1 MIPDFIMPLHLVR
14 MEFIMD
20 ESHTQT
26 ERPKLGVALG
36 GGGSRALAHL
46 GVLEALQEAGIRVDV
61 VAGSSMG
68 GLLGAMY
75 AASGDARA
83 VRERAVD
90 FFRRD
95 RGFGSARR
103 PVRSDRLHGHTG
115 VFAWL
120 KKFLRSATLAVPL
133 LVRRGVLWGN
143 PCRKAVAALL
153 PETCI
158 EDLSLPF
165 GCVALNLTEG
175 RLESFTQGTLREP
188 ILCGTT
194 VGVVFPPRRMGGAE
208 YIDAAPL
215 CAVPVRLCRALG
227 ADVVLAVDLR
237 SDVPTGFRVQ
247 NGFDVIQR
255 IEQVA
260 SRTLNDAEAGEAAWW
275 IRPQT
280 GPVFWGDFTNLDPI
294 LQAGAEA
301 VREMIPAIR
310 ARLGEA
316 TAATPNCGSNVA
328 NGNQGSETERTG

>member
-1 MIPDFIMPLHLVR
+1 MK
-14 MEFIMD
+14 E
-20 ESHTQT
+20 E
-26 ERPKLGVALG
+26 PKPKTAPRFGVALG

-46 GVLEALQEAGIRVDV
+46 GVLTTLQEAGIHMDV

-75 AASGDARA
+75 AASGDAVAVRDRA
-83 VRERAVD
+83 VE

-103 PVRSDRLHGHTG
+103 PVRSDRLHGHAG

-120 KKFLRSATLAVPL
+120 RKFLRSATLAVPL

-143 PCRKAVAALL
+143 PCRKAVNALL
-153 PETCI
+153 PDTRIET
-158 EDLSLPF
+158 LPLPF

-175 RLESFTQGTLREP
+175 RVETFTQGSLREP
-188 ILCGTT
+188 VLCGTT

-237 SDVPTGFRVQ
+237 SPVPTGFRVQ

-260 SRTLNDAEAGEAAWW
+260 SRTVNDTEAAEAAWW
-275 IRPQT
+275 IRPET

-294 LQAGAEA
+294 LNAGAEA
-301 VREMIPAIR
+301 VRAVLPAIR
-310 ARLGEA
+310 ARLELPEEPGIRGAPDASDAPGAPDASDAPEA
-316 TAATPNCGSNVA
+316 AG
-328 NGNQGSETERTG
+328 TEDRIRADS

>member
-1 MIPDFIMPLHLVR
+1 
-14 MEFIMD
+14 MED
-20 ESHTQT
+20 GKRTT
-26 ERPKLGVALG
+26 TRPRFGVALG

-46 GVLEALQEAGIRVDV
+46 GVLEALQEAGIRVEV
-61 VAGSSMG
+61 VTGSSMG

-153 PETCI
+153 PDARI
-158 EDLSLPF
+158 EELALPF

-175 RLESFTQGTLREP
+175 RLETFTHGPVREP

-194 VGVVFPPRRMGGAE
+194 VGVVFPPRRMGAAE
-208 YIDAAPL
+208 YIDAAPM

-237 SDVPTGFRVQ
+237 SDVPTGFHVQ

-275 IRPQT
+275 IRPDT
-280 GPVFWGDFTNLDPI
+280 GPVFWGDFTNIDPI
-294 LQAGAEA
+294 LHAGAEA
-301 VREMIPAIR
+301 VRGVLPAIR
-310 ARLGEA
+310 ARLED
-316 TAATPNCGSNVA
+316 AAA
-328 NGNQGSETERTG
+328 KA